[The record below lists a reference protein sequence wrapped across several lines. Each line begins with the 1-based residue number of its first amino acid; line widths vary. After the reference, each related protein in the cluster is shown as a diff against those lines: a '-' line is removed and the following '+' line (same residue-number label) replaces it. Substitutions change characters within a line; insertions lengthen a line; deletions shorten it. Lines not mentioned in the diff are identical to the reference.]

1 MTQESRLAEAR
12 ALVVAEGK
20 CSIAMLQRQ
29 LRISYNAAADL
40 VVALQEEGSVSES
53 GGKYTVVLTPAGL
66 EAAQGLAS
74 ALAEAADPDTTAY
87 EHPEYGTEG
96 HAELFMMGRL
106 LEAARKRFTT
116 LAEPWSKLRESEQAS
131 VLRGLHDDVKDVV
144 RDAVKIIA
152 ANARVTFRAQVEK
165 VEFKGMDDVKASLK
179 LVNTPESH
187 ALADSAGGYVTVV
200 IEQLDDLLEVP
211 ESALQGEP
219 DNKPLFDASTER
231 TPEQALAET
240 FGG

>member
-1 MTQESRLAEAR
+1 MSQESRLAEAR
-12 ALVVAEGK
+12 ALVVEKRK
-20 CSIAMLQRQ
+20 CTISLIQRHLQ
-29 LRISYNAAADL
+29 IGYNAAAEL
-40 VVALQEEGSVSES
+40 VEALQAEGTVSSEVD
-53 GGKYTVVLTPAGL
+53 GKYTVQMTA
-66 EAAQGLAS
+66 E
-74 ALAEAADPDTTAY
+74 ALAQMSADTEAPDPDPTTF

-116 LAEPWSKLRESEQAS
+116 LAEPWSKLRESEQAA
-131 VLRGLHDDVKDVV
+131 VLRGLHGDIKDVV

>member
-20 CSIAMLQRQ
+20 CSISFIQRA
-29 LRISYNAAADL
+29 LGVGYNAAAEL
-40 VVALQEEGSVSES
+40 VEALGKEGTVSEFD
-53 GGKYTVVLTPAGL
+53 GKYTVQMTA
-66 EAAQGLAS
+66 E
-74 ALAEAADPDTTAY
+74 ALAQMSDDPEAPDPDPTTF
-87 EHPEYGTEG
+87 EHPEYGTED

-106 LEAARKRFTT
+106 LEVARKRFTT
-116 LAEPWSKLRESEQAS
+116 LAEPWSKLRESEQAA
-131 VLRGLHDDVKDVV
+131 VLRGLHGDIKDVV

-187 ALADSAGGYVTVV
+187 ALADSAGGFVTVV

>member
-1 MTQESRLAEAR
+1 MSQESRIEEAR
-12 ALVVAEGK
+12 ALVVEKRK
-20 CSIAMLQRQ
+20 CT
-29 LRISYNAAADL
+29 ISLIQHHLKIGYNAAAAL
-40 VVALQEEGSVSES
+40 VEALQAEGTVIYEAD
-53 GGKYTVVLTPAGL
+53 GKYTVLLTA
-66 EAAQGLAS
+66 EGLA
-74 ALAEAADPDTTAY
+74 AMPADADAEAQDPDPTTF

-96 HAELFMMGRL
+96 HAELFMMGRML
-106 LEAARKRFTT
+106 DVAKKRFTT

-131 VLRGLHDDVKDVV
+131 VLRGLHNDMKDVV

-165 VEFKGMDDVKASLK
+165 VEFKGMDDVKAGLK

-200 IEQLDDLLEVP
+200 IEQLDDLLEIP

>member
-12 ALVVAEGK
+12 ALVVEKRKCTTSLLQRHLHISVNDAAALVEALQAEGT
-20 CSIAMLQRQ
+20 I
-29 LRISYNAAADL
+29 ISELD
-40 VVALQEEGSVSES
+40 
-53 GGKYTVVLTPAGL
+53 GKYTVLLTA
-66 EAAQGLAS
+66 EGLA
-74 ALAEAADPDTTAY
+74 AMPADAEAQDPDTTTY

-96 HAELFMMGRL
+96 HAELFMMGSL
-106 LEAARKRFTT
+106 LESAKKRFTT
-116 LAEPWSKLRESEQAS
+116 LVEPWSKLRESEQAP